1 MESEETVARRLANSM
16 TQSRRALC
24 TLALACAVLLPSGLV
39 LSAQRQ
45 PDEKPSLALRATP
58 PVGFSPLRV
67 RAVAELRGGSDH
79 FEDFYCVT
87 VEWEWG
93 DGTTSEY
100 SSDCDPYEAGQS
112 TIERRFTAEHVYR
125 QQGQHRIFFR
135 LKQKTRQVGATSAN
149 IQVRGGPG
157 DAFGR

>member
-1 MESEETVARRLANSM
+1 MTDPRR
-16 TQSRRALC
+16 TCC
-24 TLALACAVLLPSGLV
+24 TLAVLLAVLSPSALTV
-39 LSAQRQ
+39 SAQRA
-45 PDEKPSLALRATP
+45 PDPKPSVSLRATP
-58 PVGFSPLRV
+58 PMGFTPLRV
-67 RAVAELRGGSDH
+67 RVVAELRNGSDDYQ
-79 FEDFYCVT
+79 EFYCPT

-100 SSDCDPYEAGQS
+100 SSDCDPYEAGKS

-135 LKQKTRQVGATSAN
+135 LKQRDRTVGATSVN
-149 IQVRGGPG
+149 VQVRGSAG